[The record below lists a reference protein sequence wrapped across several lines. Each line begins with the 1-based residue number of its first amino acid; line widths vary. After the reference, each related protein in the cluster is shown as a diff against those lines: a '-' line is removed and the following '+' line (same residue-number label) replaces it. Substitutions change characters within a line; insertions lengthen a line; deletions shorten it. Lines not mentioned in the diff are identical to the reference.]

1 MSALNGLGDLPGK
14 LYALR
19 RLLAPRMGLTAE
31 CTYCGE
37 PCRDR
42 GRPNVCSYCSD
53 LPDVDP
59 LYMVLP

>member
-1 MSALNGLGDLPGK
+1 
-14 LYALR
+14 
-19 RLLAPRMGLTAE
+19 MGLTAE